1 MFSTR
6 WATKS
11 YFLLNCW
18 QNQLQTAATVGKFG
32 QVAIGKDFPKW
43 RNESSQIV
51 SYRSCCQ
58 QQLFKAHQLY
68 IHHWNSVSLTWL
80 RNHASCTASF
90 AFFFCVSTSNKVL
103 ELQFGSFKALC
114 KFQKT
119 WRHTTFQY
127 FGNGR
132 ILFNASFQQCWAG
145 KTSHKLHGEQSQLH
159 NSCLYLLVKISDGSM
174 FRARF
179 WSHGAA
185 ISLGA

>member
-80 RNHASCTASF
+80 SNHASCTASF
-90 AFFFCVSTSNKVL
+90 AFFLRQHIKQGARTAIWEFQSTVQVPENVAPHHFPVL
-103 ELQFGSFKALC
+103 WQWEDFV
-114 KFQKT
+114 
-119 WRHTTFQY
+119 
-127 FGNGR
+127 
-132 ILFNASFQQCWAG
+132 QC
-145 KTSHKLHGEQSQLH
+145 
-159 NSCLYLLVKISDGSM
+159 LVPTM
-174 FRARF
+174 
-179 WSHGAA
+179 
-185 ISLGA
+185 LGWENQP

>member
-90 AFFFCVSTSNKVL
+90 AFFFASAHQTRCSNCNLGVSKHCASSRKRGATPLSSTLAMGGFCSMPRSNNAGLGKPAINCMVNNLNYITPACIYLSKSVTVL
-103 ELQFGSFKALC
+103 CLGQDFGAMEL
-114 KFQKT
+114 
-119 WRHTTFQY
+119 
-127 FGNGR
+127 
-132 ILFNASFQQCWAG
+132 LFP
-145 KTSHKLHGEQSQLH
+145 
-159 NSCLYLLVKISDGSM
+159 
-174 FRARF
+174 
-179 WSHGAA
+179 
-185 ISLGA
+185 